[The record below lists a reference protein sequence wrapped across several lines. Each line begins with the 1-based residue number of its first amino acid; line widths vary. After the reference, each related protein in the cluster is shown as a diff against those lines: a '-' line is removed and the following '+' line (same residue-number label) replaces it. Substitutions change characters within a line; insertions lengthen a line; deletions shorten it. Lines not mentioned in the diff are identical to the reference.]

1 MNIFKADENLARVL
15 INHGFVETTSEI
27 DKLRERRQF
36 KILKKSRVIVCF
48 DHTLVKIMKSS
59 NIMYST
65 NQMNEEELK
74 LLLFYIEL
82 SSADRKKF
90 SNSGFFKITDMKKS
104 LSLLINEISDLKEL
118 NLNHTRQ
125 KQLDKLIGLYNSIE
139 L

>member
-27 DKLRERRQF
+27 DKRRERRQF
-36 KILKKSRVIVCF
+36 KILKKSRVNVCF

-59 NIMYST
+59 NIMYFT

-104 LSLLINEISDLKEL
+104 LSLVFNEICDLKEL

-125 KQLDKLIGLYNSIE
+125 KQLEKIIEAYNSIE